1 MANMEKKR
9 RSKKQP
15 SQSSQP
21 GGDDQERTIGE
32 DQLAG
37 VTESGTQVSDRAQQ
51 LFKLMVERY
60 LADGSPVASKHLASS
75 PGVQVSSATV
85 RNIMADLEALGLV
98 HSPHTS
104 AGKVPTVSGLR
115 FFVDSLISVQ
125 PLDVSRIESI
135 RDSLSPD
142 MSPGQLVAS
151 ASKLL
156 SQATHLAG
164 VVTMPRFE
172 VVELRQVEFLPL
184 SGDRVLVI
192 LVLNEREVQNRVIH
206 TNRVYTTNELNQ
218 AARFINQHYAGK
230 SLDDVRANLVASMES
245 DKERLNGIL
254 QTAVDVAS
262 KALTPEAND
271 GEQSADYMV
280 AGESNLIDVQ
290 PDADAMQKMFEAF
303 SEKGRIL
310 HLLDRCLKS
319 DGIQLFIGEESGY
332 KMLDD
337 MSLVTAPYE
346 VGGQVVGVLGII
358 GPTRMAYQEV
368 IPVVDV
374 TARLLGAAIDYD
386 S

>member
-1 MANMEKKR
+1 MERKSRSTKK
-9 RSKKQP
+9 SAKAGEPAQP
-15 SQSSQP
+15 AAERLDPQDQP
-21 GGDDQERTIGE
+21 
-32 DQLAG
+32 
-37 VTESGTQVSDRAQQ
+37 VESGGQVSDRAQQ

-60 LADGSPVASKHLASS
+60 LADGTPVASKHLASS
-75 PGVQVSSATV
+75 PGVRVSSATV

-125 PLDVSRIESI
+125 PLDVSRIESM
-135 RDSLSPD
+135 RGSLSPD

-156 SQATHLAG
+156 SQATRLAG

-206 TNRVYTTNELNQ
+206 TNRVYTESELNQ
-218 AARFINQHYAGK
+218 AARFINQNYAGK
-230 SLDDVRANLVASMES
+230 SLDDVRANLVASMET
-245 DKERLNGIL
+245 DKERMTGIL

-262 KALTPEAND
+262 KALTPEA
-271 GEQSADYMV
+271 GEGEEPADYLV

-346 VGGQVVGVLGII
+346 VGGQVAGVLGII

-374 TARLLGAAIDYD
+374 TARLLSAAIDYD

>member
-1 MANMEKKR
+1 MERKSNPSKT
-9 RSKKQP
+9 SKK
-15 SQSSQP
+15 SQASKRNA
-21 GGDDQERTIGE
+21 GGEERQEV
-32 DQLAG
+32 AA
-37 VTESGTQVSDRAQQ
+37 ESGSQVSDRAQQ

-60 LADGSPVASKHLASS
+60 LVDGSPVASKHLASS

-104 AGKVPTVSGLR
+104 AGKVPTVTGLR

-125 PLDVSRIESI
+125 PLDVSRIESM
-135 RDSLSPD
+135 RGSLSPD
-142 MSPGQLVAS
+142 MSPAQLVAS
-151 ASKLL
+151 ASKML
-156 SQATHLAG
+156 SQVTRLAG
-164 VVTMPRFE
+164 VVTLPRFE

-206 TNRVYTTNELNQ
+206 TNRVYSENELNQ
-218 AARFINQHYAGK
+218 AARFINQNYAGK
-230 SLDDVRANLVASMES
+230 SLDDVRSNLVASMET
-245 DKERLNGIL
+245 DKERMTGIL

-262 KALTPEAND
+262 KALTPE
-271 GEQSADYMV
+271 EEEPADYLV

-346 VGGQVVGVLGII
+346 VGGQVAGVLGII
-358 GPTRMAYQEV
+358 GPTRMAYQDV

-386 S
+386 N

>member
-1 MANMEKKR
+1 MERKNNP
-9 RSKKQP
+9 SKASKNTQASKP
-15 SQSSQP
+15 DV
-21 GGDDQERTIGE
+21 GGEERQEVV
-32 DQLAG
+32 A
-37 VTESGTQVSDRAQQ
+37 ESGGQVSDRAQQ

-60 LADGSPVASKHLASS
+60 LIDGSPVASKHLASS
-75 PGVQVSSATV
+75 PGVKVSSATV

-104 AGKVPTVSGLR
+104 AGKVPTVTGLR

-125 PLDVSRIESI
+125 PLDVSRIESM
-135 RDSLSPD
+135 RGSLSPD
-142 MSPGQLVAS
+142 MSPAQLVAS
-151 ASKLL
+151 ASKML
-156 SQATHLAG
+156 SQVTRLAG
-164 VVTMPRFE
+164 VVTLPRFE

-206 TNRVYTTNELNQ
+206 TNRVYTESELNQ
-218 AARFINQHYAGK
+218 AARFINQNYAGK
-230 SLDDVRANLVASMES
+230 SLDDVRSNLVASMET
-245 DKERLNGIL
+245 DKERMTGIL

-262 KALTPEAND
+262 KALTPED
-271 GEQSADYMV
+271 EEPADYLV

-346 VGGQVVGVLGII
+346 VGGQVAGVLGII

-386 S
+386 N

>member
-1 MANMEKKR
+1 MEPKSTQTK
-9 RSKKQP
+9 
-15 SQSSQP
+15 SQGLKHKIEDP
-21 GGDDQERTIGE
+21 APQE
-32 DQLAG
+32 
-37 VTESGTQVSDRAQQ
+37 VSDRAQQ

-75 PGVQVSSATV
+75 PGVEVSSATV

-125 PLDVSRIESI
+125 PLNLSRIETL
-135 RDSLSPD
+135 RGSLSPD
-142 MSPGQLVAS
+142 MSPAQLVSS

-156 SQATHLAG
+156 SQVTRLAG
-164 VVTMPRFE
+164 VVTMPRLD

-206 TNRVYTTNELNQ
+206 TSRVYTETELNH
-218 AARFINQHYAGK
+218 AARFINQNYAGK
-230 SLDDVRANLVASMES
+230 SLDQVRATLVASMES
-245 DKERLNGIL
+245 DKERMTGIL

-262 KALTPEAND
+262 KALTPED
-271 GEQSADYMV
+271 EEPADYLV

-319 DGIQLFIGEESGY
+319 EGIQLFIGEESGY

-346 VGGQVVGVLGII
+346 VGGQVAGVLGII

-368 IPVVDV
+368 IPVVDM

-386 S
+386 N